1 MTNQHGWTRGERR
14 RWWWRRWTRGCGA
27 TDADVPEE
35 AEALA
40 AAAAASRNSAVLSL
54 TFVPRR
60 PNASSA
66 RPLPLLCC
74 IKRRPLQS
82 FYWLLVDSLSMLSLS
97 ISVVPS
103 LPWPLTFVSSHCRHI
118 NVNVAITNQQLLPL
132 MVLLASAQA
141 VASQMTVT
149 SGELLTTIDEQC

>member
-35 AEALA
+35 EEVLA

-66 RPLPLLCC
+66 RPLPLLCR
-74 IKRRPLQS
+74 IKHRPLQS
-82 FYWLLVDSLSMLSLS
+82 FYLLLVDSLSMLSLS
-97 ISVVPS
+97 ISVFLS

>member
-14 RWWWRRWTRGCGA
+14 RRWWRRWKRGCGA
-27 TDADVPEE
+27 TDADMPEE
-35 AEALA
+35 AETLA